1 MDTAMISACYE
12 MDKGWHVS
20 GNVTRNSLNAKG
32 AKMKTKVINGVVIV
46 SMITLLAVL
55 AVFVRIG
62 ATADS
67 VAVLKTTGMTCGSC
81 SSKITKALESLKGVA
96 VTEVDV
102 EGGWVVVGYD
112 TKDVKPESLAEKVNG
127 AGFGSK
133 VHIVLTPEQ
142 FKQLTG
148 RDIGKKAASSGG
160 CGGCGTKGG
169 CGSKNQS

>member
-1 MDTAMISACYE
+1 MIS
-12 MDKGWHVS
+12 KKIS
-20 GNVTRNSLNAKG
+20 TSLL
-32 AKMKTKVINGVVIV
+32 VIGV
-46 SMITLLAVL
+46 ITVLVVL
-55 AVFVRIG
+55 AFRISVG

-148 RDIGKKAASSGG
+148 RDIGNKASTSGG

-169 CGSKNQS
+169 CGSNKQS

>member
-1 MDTAMISACYE
+1 
-12 MDKGWHVS
+12 
-20 GNVTRNSLNAKG
+20 
-32 AKMKTKVINGVVIV
+32 MKNKKINVVILIAAV
-46 SMITLLAVL
+46 TFLSVL
-55 AVFVRIG
+55 AFYVRIG

-67 VAVLKTTGMTCGSC
+67 IAVLKTTGMTCGSC

-142 FKQLTG
+142 FKQITG
-148 RDIGKKAASSGG
+148 RDIGKKASSSGG

-169 CGSKNQS
+169 CGSNK